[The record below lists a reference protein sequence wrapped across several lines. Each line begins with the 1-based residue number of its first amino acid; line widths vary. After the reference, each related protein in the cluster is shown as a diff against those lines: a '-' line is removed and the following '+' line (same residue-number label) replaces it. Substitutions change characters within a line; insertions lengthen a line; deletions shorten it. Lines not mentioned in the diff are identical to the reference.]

1 VKAGWVRK
9 PLDAITTKIGS
20 GATPSGGEASYK
32 QAGISLIRSMNVHDV
47 GFRDKDLAY
56 IDQGQADLL
65 SNVEVEPQDV
75 LLNITGASVARC
87 CTVPIKV
94 LPARVNQHVSILR
107 PASGIIGTKFLYY
120 LLISPEYK
128 KRLLQSG
135 EAGST
140 RQALT
145 KGLLECFEI
154 GFPESIREQERIV
167 AILDKAFEGID
178 TAKANA
184 EKNLQNARNIFI
196 YHLET
201 VFNRKESEWIN
212 KSISELAEYSL
223 GKMLDKQ
230 KNRGELRPYLRNVN
244 VRWFDFDLSD
254 VLEMRFLPNES
265 DKYRVSAGDV
275 VVCEGGYPGRA
286 AIWIDEDP
294 MYFQKALHRV
304 RFHEPIHSKWFV
316 FYLYSQS
323 CSGRLNQH
331 FTGSGIQHFTGA
343 ALGRFTIPVA
353 PKKQMIELIKV
364 MEELQDQ
371 VQNLEAVYQNKL
383 ALLETLKQSLL
394 HQAFTGK
401 L

>member
-1 VKAGWVRK
+1 MLPYFEGHCSTEVFPLLPKEGTSKAFLRYWLIMEATV
-9 PLDAITTKIGS
+9 DKINATCTGS
-20 GATPSGGEASYK
+20 RMPRANVDEVMSFVLRAPSLK
-32 QAGISLIRSMNVHDV
+32 
-47 GFRDKDLAY
+47 
-56 IDQGQADLL
+56 
-65 SNVEVEPQDV
+65 
-75 LLNITGASVARC
+75 
-87 CTVPIKV
+87 
-94 LPARVNQHVSILR
+94 
-107 PASGIIGTKFLYY
+107 
-120 LLISPEYK
+120 
-128 KRLLQSG
+128 
-135 EAGST
+135 
-140 RQALT
+140 
-145 KGLLECFEI
+145 
-154 GFPESIREQERIV
+154 EQERIV
-167 AILDKAFEGID
+167 AILDEAFKGIA

-196 YHLET
+196 HHLET

-254 VLEMRFLPNES
+254 VLEMRFLPSES

-275 VVCEGGYPGRA
+275 VICEGGYPGRA
-286 AIWIDEDP
+286 AIWIDDDP

-304 RFHEPIHSKWFV
+304 RFHEPTNSKWFV

-323 CSGRLNQH
+323 CTGRLKQH

-343 ALGRFTIPVA
+343 ALARFVIPVA
-353 PKKQMIELIKV
+353 PKKQMIELLKV
-364 MEELQDQ
+364 MEELQEQ
-371 VQNLEAVYQNKL
+371 GRNLEAVYQNKL